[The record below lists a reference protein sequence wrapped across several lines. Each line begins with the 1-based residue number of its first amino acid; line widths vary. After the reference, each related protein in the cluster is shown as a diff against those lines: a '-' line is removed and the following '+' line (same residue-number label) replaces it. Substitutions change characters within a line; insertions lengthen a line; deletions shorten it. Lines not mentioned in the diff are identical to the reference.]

1 MHPCH
6 LPFYLM
12 SNQDFPISIA
22 CWSGFGIFKKDW
34 GDPDEIGM
42 VGQSVS
48 IMLDHYFTFIHSTM
62 MT

>member
-1 MHPCH
+1 
-6 LPFYLM
+6 M
-12 SNQDFPISIA
+12 SSSFLFDVKIRIFPISITG
-22 CWSGFGIFKKDW
+22 WSGFGILKKDW